1 VKKVTEGGP
10 FKPTISDT
18 LQDLANDVAGYIEA
32 LQSMN
37 KIDDFD
43 SRSEILRILSRV
55 PMY

>member
-1 VKKVTEGGP
+1 MKKVTEGGP